1 MPATTAEK
9 HPISLYIFLGIWLAI
24 ILLLSLNEAFIPE
37 TGQPPGNILLAA
49 LTPILLFLLLFMLM
63 RPFRQFILS
72 LDIRLLILL
81 HSWRMLGM
89 GFVMLY
95 VIDQLPPLFAFLA
108 GFGDS
113 LAAISAVIIGYALFT
128 HTNGVSR
135 LAISSWNTFGLVDF
149 IVAISIGI
157 LTQTNATLYDSSG
170 VSSDLMTVFP
180 FVIIPCFLVPLLAI
194 THIIIFLQLHYN
206 FKAQQTILL
215 TN

>member
-1 MPATTAEK
+1 MPATTTK
-9 HPISLYIFLGIWLAI
+9 NHPISLYIFLGIWLAI
-24 ILLLSLNEAFIPE
+24 ILLLSLNEVFIPE
-37 TGQPPGNILLAA
+37 IGQPPGNILIAGI
-49 LTPILLFLLLFMLM
+49 TPISLFLLLFILIK
-63 RPFRQFILS
+63 PFRQFILS
-72 LDIRLLILL
+72 LDMRLLILL

-128 HTNGVSR
+128 STKGVSR
-135 LAISSWNTFGLVDF
+135 LAIKSWNTFGLLDF
-149 IVAISIGI
+149 IVAISVGI

-180 FVIIPCFLVPLLAI
+180 FVIIPCFIVPLLAM

-206 FKAQQTILL
+206 FKAQQTIFL
-215 TN
+215 NN